1 MAKSGEGG
9 CHSSMPTILDILF
22 LPSLF
27 TLTPGKASLTRR
39 ERFVT
44 LRLSPGND
52 LSSSSVPQT
61 TAQIPQNS
69 LGTMHVV
76 HNLLMYTN
84 PVVVFILI
92 KNAPFPGVLR
102 CTSGAVRRTRSS
114 IIAHVQR
121 SSVAVGILYTCI

>member
-1 MAKSGEGG
+1 MTHEDIGLAVPVATSENLLSQWRRSGEGG
-9 CHSSMPTILDILF
+9 CRSSMPTILDILF

-76 HNLLMYTN
+76 YNY
-84 PVVVFILI
+84 
-92 KNAPFPGVLR
+92 
-102 CTSGAVRRTRSS
+102 
-114 IIAHVQR
+114 
-121 SSVAVGILYTCI
+121 